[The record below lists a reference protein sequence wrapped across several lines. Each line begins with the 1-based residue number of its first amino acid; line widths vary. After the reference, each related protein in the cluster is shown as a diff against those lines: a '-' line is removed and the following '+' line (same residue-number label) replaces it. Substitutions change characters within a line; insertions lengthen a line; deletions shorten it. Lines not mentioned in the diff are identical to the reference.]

1 MNILLN
7 KNFKYFLAFSF
18 LIISFLILSTIKA
31 NSDECTKEGT
41 KLVFTG
47 TNCNT
52 APDTYEIT
60 LYKIYICRAE
70 PSGITTS
77 ATHDMSTC
85 ELLFE
90 DTAGEVISIPL
101 GGTATLTGTLNR
113 PPNGSYV
120 SGVFLIDNYI
130 GNTSDNEYTTNQTG
144 AKVGSPTGAFCA
156 TVAGSGIW
164 SSTGNTS
171 ESVNC
176 SANDDLTAGVH
187 KEILQTLTS
196 DVFDPD
202 RDYTTAWGRLVD
214 SNDFL
219 ATAGSDVDKF
229 QIVSKADTANPFVF
243 TNEISSIDL
252 SFRVSQGMSLYYSG
266 ASSNLLNIGGGPFV
280 VGMTVN

>member
-31 NSDECTKEGT
+31 NSEECDKVGT
-41 KLVFTG
+41 KLVFAG

-90 DTAGEVISIPL
+90 DSAGEVISIPL

-144 AKVGSPTGAFCA
+144 TAAVSPTGAFCA

-187 KEILQTLTS
+187 KEILQTLTN

-202 RDYTTAWGRLVD
+202 RDYITAWGRLVD

-229 QIVSKADTANPFVF
+229 QITSNADSANPFVF
-243 TNEISSIDL
+243 TNEVSSIDL
-252 SFRVSQGMSLYYSG
+252 SFRVSQGMSLYRDSLG
-266 ASSNLLNIGGGPFV
+266 NTGIGGGPFV

>member
-1 MNILLN
+1 MNMLLN

-18 LIISFLILSTIKA
+18 VIISFLILSAIKA
-31 NSDECTKEGT
+31 NSAECSKVGN
-41 KLVFTG
+41 KLVFAG
-47 TNCNT
+47 TSCNT
-52 APDTYEIT
+52 APDTYEVT

-101 GGTATLTGTLNR
+101 GGSATLTGTLNR
-113 PPNGSYV
+113 PPNGNYI

-144 AKVGSPTGAFCA
+144 TTGGTGAFCA
-156 TVAGSGIW
+156 TVAGSGIF
-164 SSTGNTS
+164 SVSGNTS
-171 ESVNC
+171 DPTIC
-176 SANDDLTAGVH
+176 SALDNLTAGVH

-196 DVFDPD
+196 GSFDPD
-202 RDYTTAWGRLVD
+202 RDYGTAVGYLVD

-219 ATAGSDVDKF
+219 ATAGSDVDKM
-229 QIVSKADTANPFVF
+229 QIVSDADAANPFVF
-243 TNEISSIDL
+243 TNETSSIDL
-252 SFRVSQGMSLYYSG
+252 SFRVSQGMSLHNSG
-266 ASSNLLNIGGGPFV
+266 GNLFIGGGPFV

>member
-18 LIISFLILSTIKA
+18 VIISFLILSTIKA
-31 NSDECTKEGT
+31 NSAECSKVGT

-47 TNCNT
+47 TSCNT

-113 PPNGSYV
+113 PPNGSYI
-120 SGVFLIDNYI
+120 SAVFLIDNYI

-144 AKVGSPTGAFCA
+144 TRSGSGTGAFCA

-171 ESVNC
+171 DPTTC
-176 SANDDLTAGVH
+176 STTDNLTAGVH
-187 KEILQTLTS
+187 KEILQTLTGGS
-196 DVFDPD
+196 FDPD

-229 QIVSKADTANPFVF
+229 QIVSDGDAANPFVF
-243 TNEISSIDL
+243 TNETSSIDL
-252 SFRVSQGMSLYYSG
+252 SFRVSQGMSLHNSG
-266 ASSNLLNIGGGPFV
+266 GNLFIGGGPFV

>member
-1 MNILLN
+1 MNISLN

-18 LIISFLILSTIKA
+18 VIISFLILSAIKA
-31 NSDECTKEGT
+31 NSAECSKVGT

-47 TNCNT
+47 TSCNT

-113 PPNGSYV
+113 PPNGSYI
-120 SGVFLIDNYI
+120 SAVFLIDNYI

-144 AKVGSPTGAFCA
+144 TRSGSGTGAFCA
-156 TVAGSGIW
+156 TVA
-164 SSTGNTS
+164 
-171 ESVNC
+171 
-176 SANDDLTAGVH
+176 
-187 KEILQTLTS
+187 
-196 DVFDPD
+196 
-202 RDYTTAWGRLVD
+202 
-214 SNDFL
+214 
-219 ATAGSDVDKF
+219 
-229 QIVSKADTANPFVF
+229 
-243 TNEISSIDL
+243 
-252 SFRVSQGMSLYYSG
+252 
-266 ASSNLLNIGGGPFV
+266 
-280 VGMTVN
+280 

>member
-1 MNILLN
+1 MNMLLN

-18 LIISFLILSTIKA
+18 VIISFLILSAIKA
-31 NSDECTKEGT
+31 NSAECSKVGN
-41 KLVFTG
+41 KLVFAG
-47 TNCNT
+47 TSCNT
-52 APDTYEIT
+52 APDTYEVT

-101 GGTATLTGTLNR
+101 GGSATLTGTLNR

-120 SGVFLIDNYI
+120 SG
-130 GNTSDNEYTTNQTG
+130 TTG
-144 AKVGSPTGAFCA
+144 GTGAFCA
-156 TVAGSGIW
+156 TVAGSGIF
-164 SSTGNTS
+164 SVSGNTS
-171 ESVNC
+171 DPTIC
-176 SANDDLTAGVH
+176 SALDNLTAGVH

-196 DVFDPD
+196 GSFDPD
-202 RDYTTAWGRLVD
+202 RDYGTAVGYLVD

-219 ATAGSDVDKF
+219 ATAGSDVDKM
-229 QIVSKADTANPFVF
+229 QIVSDADAANPFVF
-243 TNEISSIDL
+243 TNETSSIDL
-252 SFRVSQGMSLYYSG
+252 SFRVSQGMSLHNSG
-266 ASSNLLNIGGGPFV
+266 GNLFIGGGPFV